1 MKPSAWKHMLFWGAG
16 SGFILSAIF
25 IIIISDIESDYLA
38 SIGFSNNI
46 IYTVIISYIASMYGL
61 IVGAIS
67 GFIIEQLLPLPLFP
81 MTKKKQFRLFLRI
94 SPVILLVNFGISL
107 MTIHYLLLFGKIGNS
122 PYPLLSHWMWIV
134 PALLSALAT
143 VLATN
148 RYLHQL
154 RLFSEKTYQDHQ
166 YPWKDKRYPYKKPQ
180 VTLNDLSSGVHKG
193 KKNR

>member
-16 SGFILSAIF
+16 SGFILSAVF
-25 IIIISDIESDYLA
+25 IIIISGIESDYLA

-46 IYTVIISYIASMYGL
+46 IYTAIISYIASMYGL
-61 IVGAIS
+61 IIGAIN
-67 GFIIEQLLPLPLFP
+67 GFIIEQMLPLPLFP
-81 MTKKKQFRLFLRI
+81 MTGQKQFRLFLRL
-94 SPVILLVNFGISL
+94 SPLIFLVNFGISL
-107 MTIHYLLLFGKIGNS
+107 MTIHYLLLFGKIENS

-143 VLATN
+143 VLAMN
-148 RYLHQL
+148 RYLRRL

-180 VTLNDLSSGVHKG
+180 VTLNGLSSGIHKG
-193 KKNR
+193 KKDR